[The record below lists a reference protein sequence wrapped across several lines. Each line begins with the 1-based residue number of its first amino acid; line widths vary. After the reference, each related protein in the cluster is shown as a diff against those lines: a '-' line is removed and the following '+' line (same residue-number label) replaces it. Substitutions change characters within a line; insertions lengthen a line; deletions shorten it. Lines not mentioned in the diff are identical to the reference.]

1 MTITRLATA
10 LVTTLALGAAACSTR
25 GPAPRSRGDAAPP
38 LAVAIFRPPG
48 RIVRVRVE
56 LARDTASRARGLMF
70 RRQLAADAGM
80 AFLFDQEQPHPFW
93 MKNTFIPLDMIF
105 IDGRGTVVGVIHHAE
120 PLTLSPRDIGRP
132 SRTVVEVNAGFAR
145 RHGIGAGT
153 SFELQGDQRAP

>member
-1 MTITRLATA
+1 
-10 LVTTLALGAAACSTR
+10 
-25 GPAPRSRGDAAPP
+25 
-38 LAVAIFRPPG
+38 
-48 RIVRVRVE
+48 
-56 LARDTASRARGLMF
+56 MF

-105 IDGRGTVVGVIHHAE
+105 IDGRGTVVGVIRNAE

-153 SFELQGDQRAP
+153 SFELQDDQRAP